1 MLDIKFIRE
10 NAERVADA
18 AAKKG
23 YKNVDIAALLETD
36 ERRRD
41 LQQQVDELRTKR
53 NDNAAKMK
61 GGKPEQALID
71 EGKQIKVAL
80 AEREEYLASVNKEH
94 AALLAAVPNIIFD
107 DVPLGGEED
116 SVEVKQ

>member
-36 ERRRD
+36 ERRD

-53 NDNAAKMK
+53 NDNAAKN
-61 GGKPEQALID
+61 ERRQA
-71 EGKQIKVAL
+71 G
-80 AEREEYLASVNKEH
+80 AS
-94 AALLAAVPNIIFD
+94 AD
-107 DVPLGGEED
+107 
-116 SVEVKQ
+116 